1 MNHDYSL
8 FSLRGIFRFVKK
20 YVFVM
25 IYVAGAGG
33 GGGGGGAKVMH
44 IVLFVPIYVNI
55 VQNLKY

>member
-20 YVFVM
+20 YLFVM
-25 IYVAGAGG
+25 IYVAE
-33 GGGGGGAKVMH
+33 GAKVMH
-44 IVLFVPIYVNI
+44 IVLFVPIYVHI